1 MVKAKRSIDQD
12 YLGTNVAFN
21 TSISLAYTIVG
32 ANKRIE
38 LQFMS
43 SCSNS
48 RTLVATPKY
57 LNTNLVHIWLLPE
70 NM

>member
-21 TSISLAYTIVG
+21 TSMSFAYTIVG

-38 LQFMS
+38 LQHVF
-43 SCSNS
+43 
-48 RTLVATPKY
+48 LQ
-57 LNTNLVHIWLLPE
+57 
-70 NM
+70 